1 MSQIRVVSR
10 ESPGRRQARE
20 QRNQLNESIRRL
32 VTCWR
37 DHHDDPFMAEVL
49 RSLALAQSLDDAH
62 PINRHGHCKRWRC
75 TRRWWFPFTRRQC
88 PTRVTLT
95 FCRSADTVTLW
106 FHVLNKLPSVNMSLA
121 TVRTWLEGCHT
132 HNPKQANPRPDPVQA
147 SKPLNRPT

>member
-1 MSQIRVVSR
+1 MSRIRVASR

-20 QRNQLNESIRRL
+20 QRNQLNEFIRRL
-32 VTCWR
+32 VACWWDR
-37 DHHDDPFMAEVL
+37 HDDPFMAEVL
-49 RSLALAQSLDDAH
+49 RGLALAQSLDDAH
-62 PINRHGHCKRWRC
+62 PIDRHGRCKRWGC

-106 FHVLNKLPSVNMSLA
+106 FHVLNQLPSVNMSLA

-132 HNPKQANPRPDPVQA
+132 HKPRTNESTTSPD
-147 SKPLNRPT
+147 TGG